1 MKKEI
6 DKNVEEITNNMSYVL
21 QFINTARF
29 ITSSLSNLV
38 NNLSEGIHKIKCKYG
53 HDDKNL

>member
-29 ITSSLSNLV
+29 ITSSLSSLV

-53 HDDKNL
+53 HDDKKL